1 MYNDFSPRHE
11 AWFKTH
17 VRYRAACDK
26 GDVSK
31 DVRDVLDPGRLLETR
46 FTNIV
51 FAAQTGLRTPDSDA
65 KFAENYSIV
74 CDAWCR
80 GDFSMTVDPKSG
92 HQVVAPALRKAP
104 NPSRKKSPLHNSRI
118 LETGEMLD
126 HATYEEKYYGSK
138 WGGAKEEY
146 DLHGKFI
153 RHEPKKTQAHAKKT
167 TKKEGKK
174 EPMAISNKLV
184 SLPSTA
190 TVTDAAKEAFEAAAW
205 QSAAEKVVEL
215 VKVPLLAALD
225 GKDDDRSKAMAGF
238 LRTKEGTALL
248 SAFLGFAPL
257 FSPALMADDRAARL
271 AAEMQIVAAKHVTD
285 FVASN
290 LVGPVTVAFQT
301 ALAGLPVPSKKGE

>member
-31 DVRDVLDPGRLLETR
+31 AVRDVLDPGRLLETR

-80 GDFSMTVDPKSG
+80 GDFSMTVTQPG
-92 HQVVAPALRKAP
+92 HQVVAPALRKA
-104 NPSRKKSPLHNSRI
+104 
-118 LETGEMLD
+118 
-126 HATYEEKYYGSK
+126 
-138 WGGAKEEY
+138 
-146 DLHGKFI
+146 
-153 RHEPKKTQAHAKKT
+153 PKKTQAHAKKT